1 LNGGNTEGLMNPFGS
16 MLGQQEAQNETRSRC
31 LILAVT
37 MRNAKTHPGQGV
49 EFAQPLV
56 EELLR
61 VLGVGVGVACVVL
74 AQLVHLKR
82 WLD

>member
-1 LNGGNTEGLMNPFGS
+1 
-16 MLGQQEAQNETRSRC
+16 
-31 LILAVT
+31 